1 MISRHIPPF
10 ESYGTQVLFAEP
22 TCNDLQDFETP
33 LSFDTMVHGYPFQ
46 RVCSLSQRL
55 EEYFNHFA
63 YYTVQATGAQLLS
76 PLTAF
81 CKSQKPKIFIFRY

>member
-33 LSFDTMVHGYPFQ
+33 LSFDTMMDIPLKEFVASHRGWKNI
-46 RVCSLSQRL
+46 LII
-55 EEYFNHFA
+55 
-63 YYTVQATGAQLLS
+63 S
-76 PLTAF
+76 PTT
-81 CKSQKPKIFIFRY
+81 QYKPLVLNYCPP